1 MVLVS
6 RVYPLEPCKI
16 LLATVLEK
24 RFSSCFRAKK
34 MRQFGHAFSRYN
46 GFWCKNSSEE
56 VKGMEDYREAFSR
69 RMEMAGIKPHH
80 RIAMGVSGGPDSM
93 ALCILTSEW
102 KSNALDG
109 KDIRSGNLK
118 SLLGIVVDHGLRAE
132 SEAEAK
138 YVKGLVSNMGIQC
151 EIACCD
157 WSDGRPEQGHLQ
169 KAARDMRY
177 KIFQDLCT
185 ENQIDVLLV
194 AHHADDQAELFI
206 LRLSRNSGV
215 LGLAGMAFVSQLFP
229 ESLHNY
235 GENSAGDGVLLVRP
249 LLQFSKDD
257 LYKICQEARQPW
269 VEDPTNRSQLF
280 VRNRIRISL
289 RHLSRSV
296 FKAELDAVI
305 SACRKTRSFVDHYCN
320 ILIKQTVT
328 IVNYGY
334 AKIDLEKLNA
344 SNVEDLC
351 LSKFITIVL
360 QFISQRH
367 RPVRGSVSA
376 ALLKYIR
383 GFPCKSAFTAAA
395 CYLCPAPSSKGKKI
409 LVCFSHGSPQPSS
422 PRVSSRYLY
431 HHREQRHSSSNE
443 IEHII
448 ASAKLYSDQFVPDA
462 SNVPFLHATSSE
474 CVLNEAR
481 KQGLLSHSTHL
492 SILSL
497 QREESKQF
505 LDKKGANLLP
515 KGRQETEPM
524 NVFNSEPLQCG
535 HLYHFMNRFWVTWNH
550 QRGKISDDTFHF
562 DEAKD
567 FNLNIEQDRWNCCLS
582 SCVVEDTTVLIR
594 HMEDAD
600 WMLLADLAISR
611 SSLEQNSHGVLTQ
624 TTDVTSRVVSDTTT
638 MRADSCS
645 DYVRWSAKKALQ
657 LLKCIPVSARRGLP
671 VLTDKHGLLL
681 SVPSVCFKRCPY
693 MSALVTFKP
702 KVPLGGGYSSY
713 I

>member
-1 MVLVS
+1 
-6 RVYPLEPCKI
+6 
-16 LLATVLEK
+16 
-24 RFSSCFRAKK
+24 

-56 VKGMEDYREAFSR
+56 VK
-69 RMEMAGIKPHH
+69 
-80 RIAMGVSGGPDSM
+80 AMGVSGGPDSM

-215 LGLAGMAFVSQLFP
+215 LGLAGMAFVSQLFL

-296 FKAELDAVI
+296 FRAELDAVI

-360 QFISQRH
+360 QRH

-383 GFPCKSAFTAAA
+383 GFPCK
-395 CYLCPAPSSKGKKI
+395 
-409 LVCFSHGSPQPSS
+409 V
-422 PRVSSRYLY
+422 
-431 HHREQRHSSSNE
+431 HSVWPCW
-443 IEHII
+443 
-448 ASAKLYSDQFVPDA
+448 YSY
-462 SNVPFLHATSSE
+462 
-474 CVLNEAR
+474 
-481 KQGLLSHSTHL
+481 
-492 SILSL
+492 SI
-497 QREESKQF
+497 
-505 LDKKGANLLP
+505 
-515 KGRQETEPM
+515 PM
-524 NVFNSEPLQCG
+524 
-535 HLYHFMNRFWVTWNH
+535 RT
-550 QRGKISDDTFHF
+550 I
-562 DEAKD
+562 
-567 FNLNIEQDRWNCCLS
+567 
-582 SCVVEDTTVLIR
+582 
-594 HMEDAD
+594 
-600 WMLLADLAISR
+600 
-611 SSLEQNSHGVLTQ
+611 
-624 TTDVTSRVVSDTTT
+624 
-638 MRADSCS
+638 
-645 DYVRWSAKKALQ
+645 
-657 LLKCIPVSARRGLP
+657 
-671 VLTDKHGLLL
+671 
-681 SVPSVCFKRCPY
+681 
-693 MSALVTFKP
+693 
-702 KVPLGGGYSSY
+702 
-713 I
+713 